1 MSLINP
7 ERQIVK
13 IVLIFISI
21 LALGIAGL
29 MLIEGWD
36 FLDALYMTVIT
47 ISTVGFHEIHPLS
60 RGGTIFITGFI
71 ILGVGSFLYIIT
83 KIAEY
88 IVAGH
93 LQGALEKKRMDKKI
107 NALGGHYIVCGFG
120 RVGHNIATELERA
133 GIPFVVIDP
142 DPASI
147 ARCVESGYFY
157 IQGNASEDDIL
168 KEAGIM
174 RAAGLV
180 TATDSDAEN
189 VYVTLSAKAL
199 REDLYVVARASSD
212 EAEHKLLKA
221 DADRVLSPYS
231 IAGRRLAGM
240 LLRPNVIELLDVVMH
255 RENNDLMM
263 EELVVRGKSPL
274 DGATVGEAR
283 HRCTLGANILAIK
296 KKSQTKIIPSPG
308 GSVSI
313 ASDDLLVALG
323 TKEQLKELEGL
334 T

>member
-1 MSLINP
+1 MNW
-7 ERQIVK
+7 ERQIGK
-13 IVLIFISI
+13 IVLIFIFI
-21 LALGIAGL
+21 ITIGVAGL
-29 MLIEGWD
+29 MLIEGWT
-36 FLDALYMTVIT
+36 FFDALYMTVIT
-47 ISTVGFHEIHPLS
+47 ISTVGFHEVHPLTMA
-60 RGGTIFITGFI
+60 GTVFMTGFI

-93 LQGALEKKRMDKKI
+93 LQGALEKKRMEKRIDGLDK
-107 NALGGHYIVCGFG
+107 HYIVCGFG
-120 RVGHNIATELERA
+120 RVGQNIATELKRA
-133 GIPFVVIDP
+133 GIPFVVIDVNP
-142 DPASI
+142 VSI
-147 ARCVESGYFY
+147 AKCVEQGYPY
-157 IQGNASEDDIL
+157 IQGNASEDEVL

-255 RENNDLMM
+255 RENNDLLM
-263 EELVVRGKSPL
+263 EELVVRASSAL

-283 HRCTLGANILAIK
+283 RRCTLGANILAIK
-296 KKSQTKIIPSPG
+296 KKSEAKIIPSPG
-308 GSVSI
+308 SAVVIG
-313 ASDDLLVALG
+313 SDDLLVALG
-323 TKEQLKELEGL
+323 TKEQLMELEGL
-334 T
+334 A

>member
-1 MSLINP
+1 MNW
-7 ERQIVK
+7 ERQIIKV
-13 IVLIFISI
+13 VLIFISI
-21 LALGIAGL
+21 ITLGVAGL
-29 MLIEGWD
+29 MVIEGWSL
-36 FLDALYMTVIT
+36 LDALFMTVIT
-47 ISTVGFHEIHPLS
+47 ISTVGFREVHPLS
-60 RGGTIFITGFI
+60 KAGTVFIIGFI
-71 ILGVGSFLYIIT
+71 ILGVGSFLYIIS

-93 LQGALEKKRMDKKI
+93 LQGALEKKRMNKKI
-107 NALGGHYIVCGFG
+107 NGLDRHYIVCGFG
-120 RVGHNIATELERA
+120 RVGQNIAVELKRA
-133 GIPFVVIDP
+133 GIAFVVIDIN
-142 DPASI
+142 PASI
-147 ARCVESGYFY
+147 ARCAEHGYLY
-157 IQGNASEDDIL
+157 IQGNASEDTVL
-168 KEAGIM
+168 KDAGIM

-199 REDLYVVARASSD
+199 RDDLYVVARASSD

-255 RENNDLMM
+255 RENSDLMM
-263 EELVVRGKSPL
+263 EELLVREKSAL

-283 HRCTLGANILAIK
+283 SRCTLGANILAIK
-296 KKSQTKIIPSPG
+296 KKTENRIIPSPG
-308 GSVSI
+308 GAI
-313 ASDDLLVALG
+313 AIGTDDLLVALG

>member
-1 MSLINP
+1 MNW
-7 ERQIVK
+7 ERQIGKVA
-13 IVLIFISI
+13 LTFI
-21 LALGIAGL
+21 AVTAFGVAGL
-29 MLIEGWD
+29 MLIEGWG
-36 FLDALYMTVIT
+36 FSDALYMTVIT
-47 ISTVGFHEIHPLS
+47 LSTVGFFEVHPLS
-60 RGGTIFITGFI
+60 GAGRAFI
-71 ILGVGSFLYIIT
+71 IVFIIIGVGSFLYIIS

-88 IVAGH
+88 VVAGH
-93 LQGALEKKRMDKKI
+93 LRGALEKKRMHKKI
-107 NALGGHYIVCGFG
+107 SALSGHYIVCGFG
-120 RVGHNIATELERA
+120 RVGQNVASELKRA
-133 GIPFVVIDP
+133 GIPFVVIDIT
-142 DPASI
+142 PASI
-147 ARCVESGYFY
+147 ARCVEVGYLY

-199 REDLYVVARASSD
+199 RDDLYVVARASSD

-255 RENNDLMM
+255 GENNDLKMA
-263 EELVVRGKSPL
+263 EILIRENSDF
-274 DGATVGEAR
+274 DGMTVGDAR
-283 HRCTLGANILAIK
+283 MRCTLGANLLAVK
-296 KKSQTKIIPSPG
+296 KASERKIIPSPK
-308 GSVSI
+308 GSVTLGKG
-313 ASDDLLVALG
+313 DLLVALG
-323 TKEQLKELEGL
+323 TGEQLKELEGL

>member
-1 MSLINP
+1 MNR
-7 ERQIVK
+7 ERQIIKV
-13 IVLIFISI
+13 VLIFISI
-21 LALGIAGL
+21 ITLGVAGL
-29 MLIEGWD
+29 MLIEGWS
-36 FLDALYMTVIT
+36 FLDALYMTVT
-47 ISTVGFHEIHPLS
+47 TVSTVGFREVHPLTQA
-60 RGGTIFITGFI
+60 GTVFIIGFI
-71 ILGVGSFLYIIT
+71 ILGVGSFLYIIS

-88 IVAGH
+88 VVAGH
-93 LQGALEKKRMDKKI
+93 LQGALEKKRMNKKI
-107 NALGGHYIVCGFG
+107 NGLDRHYIVCGFG
-120 RVGHNIATELERA
+120 RVGQNIAFELERA
-133 GIPFVVIDP
+133 GIAFVVIDIN
-142 DPASI
+142 PASI
-147 ARCVESGYFY
+147 ARCAEHGYLY
-157 IQGNASEDDIL
+157 IQGNASEDTVL
-168 KEAGIM
+168 KDAGIM

-199 REDLYVVARASSD
+199 RDDLYVVARASSD

-263 EELVVRGKSPL
+263 EELLVREKSAL

-296 KKSQTKIIPSPG
+296 KKT
-308 GSVSI
+308 
-313 ASDDLLVALG
+313 
-323 TKEQLKELEGL
+323 EN
-334 T
+334 

>member
-1 MSLINP
+1 MNW
-7 ERQIVK
+7 ERQIIKV
-13 IVLIFISI
+13 VLIFISI
-21 LALGIAGL
+21 ITFGVAGL
-29 MLIEGWD
+29 MLIEGWSL
-36 FLDALYMTVIT
+36 LDALFMTVIT
-47 ISTVGFHEIHPLS
+47 ISTVGFREVHPLS
-60 RGGTIFITGFI
+60 QAGTVFIIGFI
-71 ILGVGSFLYIIT
+71 ILGVGSFLYIIS

-93 LQGALEKKRMDKKI
+93 LQGALEKKRMNKKI
-107 NALGGHYIVCGFG
+107 NGLDRHYIVCGFG
-120 RVGHNIATELERA
+120 RVGQNIAVELERA
-133 GIPFVVIDP
+133 GIAFVVIDIN
-142 DPASI
+142 PASI
-147 ARCVESGYFY
+147 ARCAERGYLY
-157 IQGNASEDDIL
+157 IQGNASEDTVL
-168 KEAGIM
+168 KDAGIM

-199 REDLYVVARASSD
+199 RDDLYVVARASSD

-263 EELVVRGKSPL
+263 EELLVREKSAL
-274 DGATVGEAR
+274 DGMSVGEAR

-296 KKSQTKIIPSPG
+296 KKTENKIIPSPG
-308 GSVSI
+308 GAVAI
-313 ASDDLLVALG
+313 GSDDLLVALG

>member
-1 MSLINP
+1 MNW
-7 ERQIVK
+7 ERQIIKV
-13 IVLIFISI
+13 VLIFISI
-21 LALGIAGL
+21 ITFGVAGL
-29 MLIEGWD
+29 MVIEGWSL
-36 FLDALYMTVIT
+36 LDALFMTVIT
-47 ISTVGFHEIHPLS
+47 ISTVGFREVHPLS
-60 RGGTIFITGFI
+60 KAGTVFIIGFI
-71 ILGVGSFLYIIT
+71 ILGVGSFLYIIS

-93 LQGALEKKRMDKKI
+93 LQGALEKKRMNKKI
-107 NALGGHYIVCGFG
+107 NGLDRHYIVCGYG
-120 RVGHNIATELERA
+120 RVGQNIAVELERA
-133 GIPFVVIDP
+133 GIAFVVIDI

-147 ARCVESGYFY
+147 ARCAEHGYLY
-157 IQGNASEDDIL
+157 IQGNASEDTVL
-168 KEAGIM
+168 KDAGIM

-199 REDLYVVARASSD
+199 RDDLYVVARASSD

-255 RENNDLMM
+255 RENSDLMM
-263 EELVVRGKSPL
+263 EELLVREKSAL

-283 HRCTLGANILAIK
+283 SRCTLGANILAIK
-296 KKSQTKIIPSPG
+296 KKTENRIIPSPG
-308 GSVSI
+308 GAVAI
-313 ASDDLLVALG
+313 GSDDLLVALG

>member
-1 MSLINP
+1 MNW
-7 ERQIVK
+7 ERQIIKV
-13 IVLIFISI
+13 VLIFISI
-21 LALGIAGL
+21 ITFGVAGL
-29 MLIEGWD
+29 MVIEGWSL
-36 FLDALYMTVIT
+36 LDALFMTVIT
-47 ISTVGFHEIHPLS
+47 ISTVGFREVHPLS
-60 RGGTIFITGFI
+60 KAGTVFIIGFI
-71 ILGVGSFLYIIT
+71 ILGVGSFLYIIS

-93 LQGALEKKRMDKKI
+93 LQGALEKKRMNKKI
-107 NALGGHYIVCGFG
+107 NGLDRHYIVCGYG
-120 RVGHNIATELERA
+120 RVGQNIAVELKRA
-133 GIPFVVIDP
+133 GIAFVVIDI

-147 ARCVESGYFY
+147 ARCAEHGYLY
-157 IQGNASEDDIL
+157 IQGNASEDTVL
-168 KEAGIM
+168 KDAGIM

-199 REDLYVVARASSD
+199 RDDLYVVARASSD

-263 EELVVRGKSPL
+263 EELLVREKSAL

-283 HRCTLGANILAIK
+283 SRCTLGANILAIK
-296 KKSQTKIIPSPG
+296 KKTENRIIPSPG
-308 GSVSI
+308 GAVAI
-313 ASDDLLVALG
+313 CTDDLLVALG

>member
-1 MSLINP
+1 MNW
-7 ERQIVK
+7 ERQIIKV
-13 IVLIFISI
+13 VLIFISMI
-21 LALGIAGL
+21 AFGVAGL
-29 MLIEGWD
+29 MLIEGWS
-36 FLDALYMTVIT
+36 FLDALFMTVIT
-47 ISTVGFHEIHPLS
+47 ISTVGFREVHPLS
-60 RGGTIFITGFI
+60 QAGTIFIIGFI
-71 ILGVGSFLYIIT
+71 ILGVGSFLYIIS

-93 LQGALEKKRMDKKI
+93 LQGALEKKRMNKKI
-107 NALGGHYIVCGFG
+107 NGLDRHYIVCGFG
-120 RVGHNIATELERA
+120 RVGQNVAFELERA
-133 GIPFVVIDP
+133 GIAFVVIDIS
-142 DPASI
+142 PASI
-147 ARCVESGYFY
+147 ARCAERGYLY
-157 IQGNASEDDIL
+157 VQGNASEDTVL
-168 KEAGIM
+168 KDAGIM

-189 VYVTLSAKAL
+189 VYVTLSAKSL
-199 REDLYVVARASSD
+199 RDDLYVVARASSE

-255 RENNDLMM
+255 RENNDLLM
-263 EELVVRGKSPL
+263 EELLVRERSVL
-274 DGATVGEAR
+274 DGMSVGEAR

-296 KKSQTKIIPSPG
+296 KKAQDKIIPSPG
-308 GSVSI
+308 GAI
-313 ASDDLLVALG
+313 AIGSDDLLVALG

>member
-1 MSLINP
+1 MNW
-7 ERQIVK
+7 ERQIIKV
-13 IVLIFISI
+13 VLIFISVI
-21 LALGIAGL
+21 TLGVAGL
-29 MLIEGWD
+29 MFIEGWPL
-36 FLDALYMTVIT
+36 LDALYMTVIT
-47 ISTVGFHEIHPLS
+47 ISTVGFREVHPLS
-60 RGGTIFITGFI
+60 KAGTVFIIGFI
-71 ILGVGSFLYIIT
+71 ILGVGSFLYIIS

-93 LQGALEKKRMDKKI
+93 LQGALEKKRMNKKI
-107 NALGGHYIVCGFG
+107 NGLDRHYIVCGFG
-120 RVGHNIATELERA
+120 RVGQNVAVELERA
-133 GIPFVVIDP
+133 GIAFVVIDI

-147 ARCVESGYFY
+147 ARCAERGYLY
-157 IQGNASEDDIL
+157 VQGNASEDTVL
-168 KEAGIM
+168 KDAGIM

-199 REDLYVVARASSD
+199 RDDLYVVARASSD

-263 EELVVRGKSPL
+263 EELLVREKSAL

-283 HRCTLGANILAIK
+283 QRCTLGANILAIK
-296 KKSQTKIIPSPG
+296 KKTENRIIPSPG
-308 GSVSI
+308 GAI
-313 ASDDLLVALG
+313 AIGTDDLLVVLG

>member
-1 MSLINP
+1 MDW
-7 ERQIVK
+7 ERQIGK

-21 LALGIAGL
+21 ITFGVAGL
-29 MLIEGWD
+29 MLIEGWT

-47 ISTVGFHEIHPLS
+47 ISTVGFHEVHPLT
-60 RGGTIFITGFI
+60 RAGTLFMTGFI
-71 ILGVGSFLYIIT
+71 ILGVGSFLYIVS

-93 LQGALEKKRMDKKI
+93 LQGALEKKRMEKRINGLDK
-107 NALGGHYIVCGFG
+107 HYIVCGFG
-120 RVGHNIATELERA
+120 RVGQNIAAELKRA
-133 GIPFVVIDP
+133 GIRFVVIDVNQ
-142 DPASI
+142 ASI
-147 ARCVESGYFY
+147 AKCVEEGYPY
-157 IQGNASEDDIL
+157 IQGNASEDEVL

-180 TATDSDAEN
+180 ASTDSDAEN

-263 EELVVRGKSPL
+263 EELVVRASSSL

-283 HRCTLGANILAIK
+283 RRCTLGANILALK
-296 KKSQTKIIPSPG
+296 KKSETRIIPSPG
-308 GSVSI
+308 SAIVIG
-313 ASDDLLVALG
+313 SDDLLVALG
-323 TKEQLKELEGL
+323 TKDQLKELEGL
-334 T
+334 A

>member
-1 MSLINP
+1 MNL
-7 ERQIVK
+7 ERQIIKV
-13 IVLIFISI
+13 VLTFISI
-21 LALGIAGL
+21 ITFGVVGL
-29 MLIEGWD
+29 MVIEGWPL
-36 FLDALYMTVIT
+36 LDALYMTVIT
-47 ISTVGFHEIHPLS
+47 ISTVGFREVHPLS
-60 RGGTIFITGFI
+60 RPGTVFIIVFI
-71 ILGVGSFLYIIT
+71 ILGVGSFLYIIS

-93 LQGALEKKRMDKKI
+93 LQGALEKKSMNKRI
-107 NALGGHYIVCGFG
+107 SNLSGHYIVCGFG
-120 RVGHNIATELERA
+120 RVGQNIATELKRA
-133 GIPFVVIDP
+133 AIEFVVIDIN
-142 DPASI
+142 PAST
-147 ARCVESGYFY
+147 AKCVELGYLY
-157 IQGNASEDDIL
+157 IHGNASDDEVL

-199 REDLYVVARASSD
+199 RDDLYVVARASSD

-263 EELVVRGKSPL
+263 EELMVREKSAL
-274 DGATVGEAR
+274 DGLSVGEAR
-283 HRCTLGANILAIK
+283 HRCTLGANILAVK
-296 KKSQTKIIPSPG
+296 KKTESKIIPSPNSNIVLG
-308 GSVSI
+308 AG
-313 ASDDLLVALG
+313 DLMVALG
-323 TKEQLKELEGL
+323 TGAQLKELEEL